1 VLVEIV
7 DAAFKLGRCRLGV
20 KCEEIEV
27 NVFELLSSGL
37 SVEFE
42 AIVVTSVFE
51 FKS

>member
-1 VLVEIV
+1 
-7 DAAFKLGRCRLGV
+7 
-20 KCEEIEV
+20 V

-42 AIVVTSVFE
+42 VIEVATFLLKCSGLSVEFEAIVVASVFE